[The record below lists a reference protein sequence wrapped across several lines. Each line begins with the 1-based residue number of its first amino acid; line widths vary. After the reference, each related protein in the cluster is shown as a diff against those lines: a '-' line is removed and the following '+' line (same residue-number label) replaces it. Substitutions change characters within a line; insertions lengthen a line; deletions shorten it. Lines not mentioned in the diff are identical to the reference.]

1 MATRPRTVQFG
12 LLLFVFVA
20 MRLVLADEGIH
31 PRTTTRLLDA
41 FEELAGDGPAPTSDA
56 PDSESPTTS
65 DVQGKLA
72 RATFGSG
79 CFWCTEAVFE
89 EMRGVKQ
96 VVSGFSGGRLPYPT
110 YEQVL
115 TGLTGHA
122 EVVQIEYDPSVVS
135 YKKLLEAFWFTH
147 DPTTLNRQGVDIG
160 TQYRSV
166 IFFHNKQQRELA
178 ELYRQKLNQA
188 KAYRKPIVTQIAEF
202 EAFYPA
208 KSYHQDYY
216 AQNGRKRYC
225 QTHIRP
231 KVRKFRRIF
240 RDDLKG
246 SDGPEAES

>member
-1 MATRPRTVQFG
+1 MLRSRTLHLSLV
-12 LLLFVFVA
+12 LLAVVTL
-20 MRLVLADEGIH
+20 RLVWADGGIH
-31 PRTTTRLLDA
+31 PRTTNRLLDA
-41 FEELAGDGPAPTSDA
+41 FEKLDASTEEDSSDESQDSAPVIKSA
-56 PDSESPTTS
+56 
-65 DVQGKLA
+65 V
-72 RATFGSG
+72 ATFGSG

-89 EMRGVKQ
+89 ELHGVKR
-96 VVSGFSGGRLPYPT
+96 VVSGFSGGRLPNPT

-122 EVVQIEYDPSVVS
+122 EVVQIEYDPTVVS

-147 DPTTLNRQGVDIG
+147 DPTTLNRQGVDVG

-166 IFFHNKQQRELA
+166 IFYHGDEQRELA
-178 ELYRQKLNQA
+178 ERYRQKLNES
-188 KAYRKPIVTQIAEF
+188 KAYRSPIVTQIAEF

-208 KSYHQDYY
+208 EKYHQDYF

-231 KVRKFRRIF
+231 KVRKFRKIF

-246 SDGPEAES
+246 VAGNRSETEGEG